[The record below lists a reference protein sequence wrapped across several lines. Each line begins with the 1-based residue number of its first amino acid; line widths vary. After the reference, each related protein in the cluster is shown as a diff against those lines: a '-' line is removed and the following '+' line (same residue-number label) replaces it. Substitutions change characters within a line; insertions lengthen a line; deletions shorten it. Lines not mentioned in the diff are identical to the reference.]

1 MAGQYGDGLLRFGR
15 AILLLRYLK
24 VSKEDWKL
32 IVVMFVNPTM
42 SLVMTTNK
50 FRVEIISTRTF
61 MKKTVLYISFF
72 FLLILYNFLIV
83 DKVSFHYNL
92 VGGMEKISTSSTLS
106 LISAILLAPII
117 EESVFRWALIRNNL
131 IKYPIYMIISA
142 ILFLFINKF
151 LGVAILAIYAMLLI
165 LKLWKNDER
174 EVFFNI
180 FILVSALS
188 FCFVHI
194 PVIKAETW
202 SINVFISI
210 LAFLPIGIFFSLTRI
225 QFGIKYSILSHAVY
239 NSLIL
244 ITNEVVY

>member
-1 MAGQYGDGLLRFGR
+1 MAGHYGDGLLRFGQ

-32 IVVMFVNPTM
+32 IVVRFVKPTM
-42 SLVMTTNK
+42 SHVNPSNK
-50 FRVEIISTRTF
+50 FRVEVISTRTF
-61 MKKTVLYISFF
+61 MKKPVLYFLLF

-83 DKVSFHYNL
+83 DKVSFHFNL
-92 VGGMEKISTSSTLS
+92 LGGMEKVSTSSTLS

-117 EESVFRWALIRNNL
+117 EESVFRWALIRKNL

-142 ILFLFINKF
+142 IIFLFINSY
-151 LGVAILAIYAMLLI
+151 LGVTILAIYSILLI

-188 FCFVHI
+188 FSLVHV
-194 PVIKAETW
+194 PVIKAETL
-202 SINVFISI
+202 SISVLISI